1 MYRRVPPW
9 ATATLA
15 QAIGARSARAVGA
28 ALGANPVGWLIP
40 CHRVIRAVGGVGG
53 YRWGAQRKR
62 LMLAWEKARS
72 VGYAA
77 DASSG
82 SLLDGVLLVSIGSHG
97 MTSGCAKC
105 HG

>member
-1 MYRRVPPW
+1 MDVPPG
-9 ATATLA
+9 ATVGYGDLA
-15 QAIGARSARAVGA
+15 RAIGAPRSARAVGA

-77 DASSG
+77 
-82 SLLDGVLLVSIGSHG
+82 
-97 MTSGCAKC
+97 
-105 HG
+105 